1 MISLTSGL
9 FGIYL
14 QNNFESWVSMILFV
28 IYSSIYF
35 IFANNY
41 QYFKIIKSMILN
53 FLKKIIGQENS
64 NVTVNF
70 EIELTASVLA
80 YEIARSDGEITD
92 EELAVLM
99 NEIEKIANKV
109 GKSNEE
115 LLKIIEIY
123 SKDSISFHEFVEDI
137 NNNYTKQQKLDLL
150 KFMWKMAYAD
160 KRLDV
165 DEERL
170 IRRMADLIKIKD
182 IEVLKLKNLF
192 RV

>member
-1 MISLTSGL
+1 
-9 FGIYL
+9 
-14 QNNFESWVSMILFV
+14 
-28 IYSSIYF
+28 
-35 IFANNY
+35 
-41 QYFKIIKSMILN
+41 MILN
-53 FLKKIIGQENS
+53 FFKKDNPVKEDS

-92 EELAVLM
+92 KELAVLM